1 MFANMKFISHIE
13 QDISRVRYPDQ
24 QYHIIAHVYQ
34 IGDTSNS
41 LHYWFKQWNVLL
53 LKWFSFLVSH
63 KTNSLDNCS
72 FICKVLYIP
81 PPPAWVQGHLVRVSL
96 HVAK

>member
-41 LHYWFKQWNVLL
+41 LHYWFKQ
-53 LKWFSFLVSH
+53 
-63 KTNSLDNCS
+63 
-72 FICKVLYIP
+72 
-81 PPPAWVQGHLVRVSL
+81 
-96 HVAK
+96 